1 MPDDNIMKALR
12 FVAVVLAGFGL
23 AVAVAPASAQSLAG
37 FYGGIALGDRS
48 GTTSGIAFGPATF
61 GQATVPVEETA
72 SQQLV
77 FGGYRWRNQLGVEAA
92 FARSESYALRP
103 FGVPGGV
110 GLLLASPQEA
120 GARAAWN
127 VDVVGSYTL
136 RRSVALY
143 GRVGYAQAELAP
155 TGSANLLTGDLRRP
169 REGVNYGVGMR
180 YDLTRSL
187 GVNLEYSRF
196 GRFAFESFGSTLPEN
211 DQVRLGVQFRF

>member
-1 MPDDNIMKALR
+1 MIVLR
-12 FVAVVLAGFGL
+12 FVAVVLAGLGL
-23 AVAVAPASAQSLAG
+23 AVAVAPASAQTRDG
-37 FYGGIALGDRS
+37 FYGGIALGDR
-48 GTTSGIAFGPATF
+48 GTATSGITFGPTTF
-61 GQATVPVEETA
+61 SAATVPAEETA
-72 SQQLV
+72 NQQLV
-77 FGGYRWRNQLGVEAA
+77 FGGYRWRNELAVEAA

-103 FGVPGGV
+103 FGAPGGV
-110 GLLLASPQEA
+110 GLLLAAPQDA

-155 TGSANLLTGDLRRP
+155 AASANLLTGDLRRP

-196 GRFAFESFGSTLPEN
+196 GRFAYESFGSTLPEN

>member
-1 MPDDNIMKALR
+1 MNVLR
-12 FVAVVLAGFGL
+12 FVAVILAGCGL
-23 AVAVAPASAQSLAG
+23 AVAVAPARAQSSAG

-48 GTTSGIAFGPATF
+48 GASSGIAFGQAAF
-61 GQATVPVEETA
+61 GPVIVPVEETA

-77 FGGYRWRNQLGVEAA
+77 FGGYRWRNELAVEAA

-103 FGVPGGV
+103 FGAPGGV
-110 GLLLASPQEA
+110 GLLLASPQDA
-120 GARAAWN
+120 RARAAWN

-143 GRVGYAQAELAP
+143 GRVGYAQADVPPAAL
-155 TGSANLLTGDLRRP
+155 ANLLTGDLRRP

-180 YDLTRSL
+180 YDVTRTL

-196 GRFAFESFGSTLPEN
+196 GRFAYESFGSTTPES
-211 DQVRLGVQFRF
+211 DQVKLGVQFRF